1 VANPSVNHH
10 MELIDGHIEPLTTR
24 ETEVLNLMAQGMS
37 SRHIAARLGISYAT
51 VRSHIRSVGSKLGAH
66 SKDEA
71 IGKARQ
77 LALIS

>member
-1 VANPSVNHH
+1 MRDVKLLAGQV
-10 MELIDGHIEPLTTR
+10 EPLTIR
-24 ETEVLNLMAQGMS
+24 ETEVLILMAQGMP

-51 VRSHIRSVGSKLGAH
+51 VRSHIRSVGAKLGAH

-71 IGKARQ
+71 IVRARQ

>member
-1 VANPSVNHH
+1 MNHH

-24 ETEVLNLMAQGMS
+24 ETEVLKLMAQGMP

-51 VRSHIRSVGSKLGAH
+51 VRSHIRSVGGKLGAH

-71 IGKARQ
+71 VLKARQ
-77 LALIS
+77 LALIA

>member
-1 VANPSVNHH
+1 

-24 ETEVLNLMAQGMS
+24 ETEVLKLMAQGMP

-51 VRSHIRSVGSKLGAH
+51 VRSHIRSVGGKLGAH

-71 IGKARQ
+71 ILKARQ
-77 LALIS
+77 LALIA

>member
-1 VANPSVNHH
+1 
-10 MELIDGHIEPLTTR
+10 MRQIELIDGRLEPLTVR
-24 ETEVLNLMAQGMS
+24 ETEVLILMAQGMP

-51 VRSHIRSVGSKLGAH
+51 VRSHIRSVGGKLGSH

-71 IGKARQ
+71 ILKARQ

>member
-1 VANPSVNHH
+1 MKHNID
-10 MELIDGHIEPLTTR
+10 LIDGQIEPLTTR
-24 ETEVLNLMAQGMS
+24 ETEVLILMAQGMP

-51 VRSHIRSVGSKLGAH
+51 VRSHIRSVGGKLGVH

-71 IGKARQ
+71 IVKARR